1 MTEKQSNDHD
11 TSKKEDLESL
21 SKNESQSLFTE
32 FIAFLGSNKKWWL
45 TPVIIAI
52 ILLSILVMFGG
63 SSLAPL
69 IYPFF

>member
-1 MTEKQSNDHD
+1 MSEKQSNEKDNA
-11 TSKKEDLESL
+11 KKDDLESL
-21 SKNESQSLFTE
+21 SENESQSLITE
-32 FIAFLGSNKKWWL
+32 FVAFLGSNKKWWL